1 MRLPYYTLAPGAVK
15 AMMGLEQYLDTQA
28 KDQDGVEKSLLELVK
43 VRVSQLNQ
51 CAYCL
56 DMHTKDARALGETE
70 QRLYAL
76 TAWRETP
83 FFTPRERAAL
93 AWAEANTLLTQQGIE
108 DHQFEAVRSHF
119 SDKQLVDLTVAI
131 ATINAWNRIGV
142 SFAPLPGSYQPAG

>member
-83 FFTPRERAAL
+83 LFHPK
-93 AWAEANTLLTQQGIE
+93 GKG
-108 DHQFEAVRSHF
+108 S
-119 SDKQLVDLTVAI
+119 
-131 ATINAWNRIGV
+131 
-142 SFAPLPGSYQPAG
+142 PGLGRGQYPAHPAGYRRPSV